1 MEGKKLRPVNQFS
14 DDVRNT
20 TIQKL
25 QNVLP
30 EVFTEGEMVDFDK
43 LKEILTGKLD
53 ANIDKYSFNWNGKKR
68 SIKLSQSPTVATLK
82 PNPSKSK
89 KFDDTNNLYIEG
101 DNLDVLKILQRSY
114 AGRVKMIYLDPPYNT
129 GREFV
134 YNDDYQETEE
144 DYLQE
149 SGQMDN
155 LGERYSTNKETDGR
169 FHTKWLNMMYSRLKV
184 AREYL
189 RDDGVIFL
197 SIDDNE
203 FANLRKVMDE
213 LYGANNFVETLIWKK
228 RATAPN
234 DRSIGRNHE
243 YILVYAKDIDKI
255 ELGLLPRDEKSLSRY
270 KNPDDDPRGPWVA
283 SDLSVNGK
291 GGRLAQ
297 STVYPIVNPE
307 TSAEFWPL
315 EGKGWIFGKEKMVS
329 FIEEGRVGFRSGSGA
344 PFLKRYLSE
353 VRQGVT
359 MPTILSN
366 FGFSQDS
373 TKEVKKLFGYDAFD
387 YPKPTKLIK
396 ALIQVG
402 TTSDDDIIMDFFSG
416 SATTAEA
423 VMRLNSE
430 NGTHL
435 KFIMVQLQEKV
446 NEGSAAFSHGFRT
459 IPEVAEE
466 RICRA
471 GDKIVEEN
479 PLLADKLDIG
489 FKVFELSKSNIKKW
503 NAEPKDLNEQFE
515 LLANNFEEGSKS
527 IDVVYEIMLKQGL
540 DLTYPISE
548 IKVGD
553 AVVYDI
559 AFGAMFVVLGDK
571 ITSEVA
577 GHIMK
582 QIADEEAENS
592 VVVLQDEKFINDSE
606 KLNTI
611 EQLNASGIQYNDIL
625 SI

>member
-1 MEGKKLRPVNQFS
+1 MEFKNKTSVDGIQESIAKIKKYFPEVVNEGKIDFEKLKLILTNEEVIS
-14 DDVRNT
+14 DDE
-20 TIQKL
+20 KFGL
-25 QNVLP
+25 
-30 EVFTEGEMVDFDK
+30 
-43 LKEILTGKLD
+43 
-53 ANIDKYSFNWNGKKR
+53 NWSGKR
-68 SIKLSQSPTVATLK
+68 SALKRAQAVTTDTLLPRK
-82 PNPSKSK
+82 DKSYK
-89 KFDDTNNLYIEG
+89 WDESENLYIEG

-203 FANLRKVMDE
+203 FDNLRKVMDE

-270 KNPDDDPRGPWVA
+270 QNPDGDPRGPWVA

-315 EGKGWIFGKEKMVS
+315 EGKGWIFGKEKMIS
-329 FIEEGRVGFRSGSGA
+329 FIEEGRVGFRAGSGR

-359 MPTILSN
+359 MPTILSD

-402 TTSDDDIIMDFFSG
+402 TTSDDDIVMDFFSG

-446 NEGSAAFSHGFRT
+446 NKGSAAFSHGFRT

-466 RICRA
+466 R
-471 GDKIVEEN
+471 
-479 PLLADKLDIG
+479 LKLVSKELELNNYSEG
-489 FKVFELSKSNIKKW
+489 FKTFEVASSNFNMWQNDARNDTTLTFDSENIVSGRTNEDILYEVLIKK
-503 NAEPKDLNEQFE
+503 
-515 LLANNFEEGSKS
+515 
-527 IDVVYEIMLKQGL
+527 GL
-540 DLTYPISE
+540 DLSLNVE
-548 IKVGD
+548 QM
-553 AVVYDI
+553 AVKNDGLLFDV
-559 AFGAMFVVLGDK
+559 AMGALFVVTGQNV
-571 ITSEVA
+571 SREVA
-577 GHIMK
+577 NEIVKLRQTYEKEGLLIVS
-582 QIADEEAENS
+582 N
-592 VVVLQDEKFINDSE
+592 VVLIDSSFMSAEE
-606 KLNTI
+606 KLNAISILQEAGYESDEI
-611 EQLNASGIQYNDIL
+611 E

>member
-1 MEGKKLRPVNQFS
+1 MEFKNKTSVDGIQESIAKIKKYFPEVVNEGKIDFEKLKLILTNEEVIS
-14 DDVRNT
+14 DDE
-20 TIQKL
+20 KFGL
-25 QNVLP
+25 
-30 EVFTEGEMVDFDK
+30 
-43 LKEILTGKLD
+43 
-53 ANIDKYSFNWNGKKR
+53 NWSGKR
-68 SIKLSQSPTVATLK
+68 SALKRAQAVTTDTLLPRK
-82 PNPSKSK
+82 DKSYK
-89 KFDDTNNLYIEG
+89 WDESENLYIEG

-203 FANLRKVMDE
+203 FDNLRKVMDE

-270 KNPDDDPRGPWVA
+270 QNPDGDPRGPWVA

-315 EGKGWIFGKEKMVS
+315 EGKGWIFGKEKMIS
-329 FIEEGRVGFRSGSGA
+329 FIEEGRVGFRAGSGR

-359 MPTILSN
+359 MPTILSD

-402 TTSDDDIIMDFFSG
+402 TTSDDDIVMDFFSG

-466 RICRA
+466 RLRLVS
-471 GDKIVEEN
+471 KELELN
-479 PLLADKLDIG
+479 NYSEG
-489 FKVFELSKSNIKKW
+489 FKTFEVASSNFNMWQNDARNDTTLTFDSENIVSGRTNEDILYEVLIKK
-503 NAEPKDLNEQFE
+503 
-515 LLANNFEEGSKS
+515 
-527 IDVVYEIMLKQGL
+527 GL
-540 DLTYPISE
+540 DLSLNVE
-548 IKVGD
+548 QM
-553 AVVYDI
+553 AVKNDGLLFDV
-559 AFGAMFVVLGDK
+559 AMGALFVVTGQNVSREFANEIVKLRQTYEKEGLL
-571 ITSEVA
+571 IVS
-577 GHIMK
+577 
-582 QIADEEAENS
+582 N
-592 VVVLQDEKFINDSE
+592 VVLIDSSFMSAEE
-606 KLNTI
+606 KLNAISILQEAGYESDEI
-611 EQLNASGIQYNDIL
+611 E

>member
-1 MEGKKLRPVNQFS
+1 MEFKNQTSVDGIQESIAKIKKYFPEVVNEGKIDFEKLKLILTDEEVIS
-14 DDVRNT
+14 DDEKFGLNWSGKRAALKRAQAVT
-20 TIQKL
+20 TDTL
-25 QNVLP
+25 LP
-30 EVFTEGEMVDFDK
+30 RKDK
-43 LKEILTGKLD
+43 SYKWDE
-53 ANIDKYSFNWNGKKR
+53 SE
-68 SIKLSQSPTVATLK
+68 
-82 PNPSKSK
+82 
-89 KFDDTNNLYIEG
+89 NLYIEG

-359 MPTILSN
+359 MPTILSD

-466 RICRA
+466 RLRLVS
-471 GDKIVEEN
+471 KELELN
-479 PLLADKLDIG
+479 NYSEG
-489 FKVFELSKSNIKKW
+489 FKTFEVASSNFNMWQNEARNDTTLTFDSENIVSGRKNEDILYEVLIKK
-503 NAEPKDLNEQFE
+503 
-515 LLANNFEEGSKS
+515 
-527 IDVVYEIMLKQGL
+527 GL
-540 DLTYPISE
+540 DLSLNVE
-548 IKVGD
+548 QM
-553 AVVYDI
+553 AVKNDGLLFDV
-559 AFGAMFVVLGDK
+559 AMGALFVVTGQHV
-571 ITSEVA
+571 SREVA
-577 GHIMK
+577 NEIVKLRQTYEKEGLLIVS
-582 QIADEEAENS
+582 N
-592 VVVLQDEKFINDSE
+592 VVLIDSSFMSAEE
-606 KLNTI
+606 KLNAISILQEAGYESDEI
-611 EQLNASGIQYNDIL
+611 E

>member
-1 MEGKKLRPVNQFS
+1 MMEFKNKTSVDGIQKSIAKIKKYFPEVVNEGKIDFEKLKLILTNEEVIS
-14 DDVRNT
+14 DDE
-20 TIQKL
+20 KFGL
-25 QNVLP
+25 
-30 EVFTEGEMVDFDK
+30 
-43 LKEILTGKLD
+43 
-53 ANIDKYSFNWNGKKR
+53 NWSGKR
-68 SIKLSQSPTVATLK
+68 SALKRAQAVTTDTLLPRK
-82 PNPSKSK
+82 DKSYK
-89 KFDDTNNLYIEG
+89 WDESENLYIEG

-203 FANLRKVMDE
+203 FDNLRKVMDE

-255 ELGLLPRDEKSLSRY
+255 ELGLLPRDEKALSRY
-270 KNPDDDPRGPWVA
+270 KNPDGDPRGPWVA

-315 EGKGWIFGKEKMVS
+315 EGKGWIFGKEKMIS
-329 FIEEGRVGFRSGSGA
+329 FIEEGRVGFRAGSGT

-359 MPTILSN
+359 MPTILSD

-402 TTSDDDIIMDFFSG
+402 TTSDDDIVMDFFSG

-446 NEGSAAFSHGFRT
+446 NKGSAAFSHGFRT

-466 RICRA
+466 R
-471 GDKIVEEN
+471 
-479 PLLADKLDIG
+479 LKLVSKELELNNYSEG
-489 FKVFELSKSNIKKW
+489 FKTFEVASSNFNMWQNDARNDTTLTFDSENIVSGRTNEDILYEVLIKK
-503 NAEPKDLNEQFE
+503 
-515 LLANNFEEGSKS
+515 
-527 IDVVYEIMLKQGL
+527 GL
-540 DLTYPISE
+540 DLSLNVE
-548 IKVGD
+548 QM
-553 AVVYDI
+553 AVKNDGLLFDV
-559 AFGAMFVVLGDK
+559 AMGALFVVTGQNV
-571 ITSEVA
+571 SREVA
-577 GHIMK
+577 NEIVKLRQTYEKEGLLIVS
-582 QIADEEAENS
+582 N
-592 VVVLQDEKFINDSE
+592 VVLIDSSFMSAEE
-606 KLNTI
+606 KLNAISILQEAGYESDEI
-611 EQLNASGIQYNDIL
+611 E

>member
-1 MEGKKLRPVNQFS
+1 MMEFKNKTSVDGIQKSIAKIKKYFPEVVNEGKIDFEKLKLILTNEEVIS
-14 DDVRNT
+14 DDE
-20 TIQKL
+20 KFGL
-25 QNVLP
+25 
-30 EVFTEGEMVDFDK
+30 
-43 LKEILTGKLD
+43 
-53 ANIDKYSFNWNGKKR
+53 NWSGKR
-68 SIKLSQSPTVATLK
+68 SALKRAQAVTTDTLLPRK
-82 PNPSKSK
+82 DKSYK
-89 KFDDTNNLYIEG
+89 WDESENLYIEG

-203 FANLRKVMDE
+203 FDNLRKVMDE

-255 ELGLLPRDEKSLSRY
+255 ELGLLPRDEKALSRY
-270 KNPDDDPRGPWVA
+270 KNPDGDPRGPWVA

-315 EGKGWIFGKEKMVS
+315 EGKGWIFGKEKMIS
-329 FIEEGRVGFRSGSGA
+329 FIEEGRVGFRAGSGT

-359 MPTILSN
+359 MPTILSD

-402 TTSDDDIIMDFFSG
+402 TTSDDDIVMDFFSG

-446 NEGSAAFSHGFRT
+446 NKGSAAFSHGFRT

-466 RICRA
+466 R
-471 GDKIVEEN
+471 
-479 PLLADKLDIG
+479 LKLVSKELELNNYSEG
-489 FKVFELSKSNIKKW
+489 FKTFEVASSNFNMWQNDARNDTTLTFDSENIVSGRTNEDILYEVLIKK
-503 NAEPKDLNEQFE
+503 
-515 LLANNFEEGSKS
+515 
-527 IDVVYEIMLKQGL
+527 GL
-540 DLTYPISE
+540 DLSLNVE
-548 IKVGD
+548 QM
-553 AVVYDI
+553 AVKNDGLLFDV
-559 AFGAMFVVLGDK
+559 AMGALFVVTGQNV
-571 ITSEVA
+571 SREVA
-577 GHIMK
+577 NEIVKLRQTYEKEGLLIVS
-582 QIADEEAENS
+582 N
-592 VVVLQDEKFINDSE
+592 VVLIDSSFISAEE
-606 KLNTI
+606 KLNAISILQEAGYESDEI
-611 EQLNASGIQYNDIL
+611 E

>member
-1 MEGKKLRPVNQFS
+1 MEFKNKTSVDGIQESIAKIKKYFPEVVNEGKIDFEKLKLILTNEEVIS
-14 DDVRNT
+14 DDE
-20 TIQKL
+20 KFGL
-25 QNVLP
+25 
-30 EVFTEGEMVDFDK
+30 
-43 LKEILTGKLD
+43 
-53 ANIDKYSFNWNGKKR
+53 NWSGKR
-68 SIKLSQSPTVATLK
+68 SALKRAQAVTTDTLLPRK
-82 PNPSKSK
+82 DKSYK
-89 KFDDTNNLYIEG
+89 WDESENLYIEG

-203 FANLRKVMDE
+203 FDNLRKVMDE

-270 KNPDDDPRGPWVA
+270 QNPDGDPRGPWVA

-315 EGKGWIFGKEKMVS
+315 EGKGWIFGKEKMIS
-329 FIEEGRVGFRSGSGA
+329 FIEEGRVGFRVGSGR

-359 MPTILSN
+359 MPTILSD

-402 TTSDDDIIMDFFSG
+402 TTSDDDIVMDFFSG

-466 RICRA
+466 RLRLVS
-471 GDKIVEEN
+471 KELELN
-479 PLLADKLDIG
+479 NYSEG
-489 FKVFELSKSNIKKW
+489 FKTFEVASSNFNMWQNDARNDTTLTFDSENIVSGRTNEDILYEVLIKK
-503 NAEPKDLNEQFE
+503 
-515 LLANNFEEGSKS
+515 
-527 IDVVYEIMLKQGL
+527 GL
-540 DLTYPISE
+540 DLSLNVE
-548 IKVGD
+548 QM
-553 AVVYDI
+553 AVKNDGLLFDV
-559 AFGAMFVVLGDK
+559 AMGALFVVTGQNVSREFANEIVKLRQTYEKEGLL
-571 ITSEVA
+571 IVS
-577 GHIMK
+577 
-582 QIADEEAENS
+582 N
-592 VVVLQDEKFINDSE
+592 VVLIDSSFMSAEE
-606 KLNTI
+606 KLNAISILQEAGYESDEI
-611 EQLNASGIQYNDIL
+611 E